1 MLGMYVSLLLLL
13 LCFLL
18 LLVLS
23 RAGST
28 LLLLAS
34 TLLDVVCVATRVEK
48 LCDAG
53 GLCGEDFTDPRRQ
66 AATAFTDQL
75 VTVLKEGPKP
85 LKLRRPGSYVWG
97 WTSTTL
103 TDRILDDFRDDFLA
117 TSIFENIE
125 NLKPRLAKIVADF
138 GGFDKVASL
147 VGMKRH
153 EKVTE
158 DLVFDK
164 LRGATKTKWRNTRHL
179 KKGGHA
185 SEEEEEEE
193 EEENTKANEKEVKA
207 KAVEDD
213 DEGSPPI
220 ENIQPEAAPD
230 NGTEPGPSGDN
241 RDAGAGAALP
251 AVHQGMWQAL
261 LDDNDKELQRYTA
274 ADGHLVYLQECDLV
288 GKTKGC
294 FLVGA
299 CKKEDIKPEAL
310 GAGLLLGDLD
320 DKTADGCTDLLV
332 IGRAMAVI
340 KDLGTVHIPPTGQS
354 FALNDRPLRLFQK
367 VRWPIVGLLAVK
379 GKMTAVQWAMRTTG
393 LSKKQLDAVDLE

>member
-1 MLGMYVSLLLLL
+1 MY
-13 LCFLL
+13 
-18 LLVLS
+18 
-23 RAGST
+23 A
-28 LLLLAS
+28 
-34 TLLDVVCVATRVEK
+34 
-48 LCDAG
+48 
-53 GLCGEDFTDPRRQ
+53 
-66 AATAFTDQL
+66 
-75 VTVLKEGPKP
+75 
-85 LKLRRPGSYVWG
+85 
-97 WTSTTL
+97 
-103 TDRILDDFRDDFLA
+103 
-117 TSIFENIE
+117 
-125 NLKPRLAKIVADF
+125 
-138 GGFDKVASL
+138 
-147 VGMKRH
+147 
-153 EKVTE
+153 
-158 DLVFDK
+158 
-164 LRGATKTKWRNTRHL
+164 
-179 KKGGHA
+179 GHA
-185 SEEEEEEE
+185 SEEEEEE

-213 DEGSPPI
+213 DEGSPPV

-261 LDDNDKELQRYTA
+261 LDDNDKELQHYTA
-274 ADGHLVYLQECDLV
+274 ADGHLAYLQECDLV

-299 CKKEDIKPEAL
+299 CKKKDIKPEAL

-320 DKTADGCTDLLV
+320 DETADGCTDLLV